1 MENET
6 KIGLNRTGIQMSP
19 IEGPGQAEFALA
31 QPANPEGSVHGL
43 AAARAAY
50 IVDSPRIGS
59 VPVPGTGKGL
69 LQATMGKMTGKNPEV
84 LLDKLGQRLAFE
96 RSGVRLY
103 QAMITKV
110 ETVGDARGGDLRAD
124 LMHICAEEARHFRML
139 EGIIREMGAD
149 PTAQTPAADVSGVA
163 NLGLLQVVTD
173 PRTTIAQSLEALLT
187 AELTDNACWELLAE
201 LAAEAG
207 HDDLVGPFQQ
217 ALLAE
222 QEHLALVK
230 RWLRDEVLGAAR

>member
-6 KIGLNRTGIQMSP
+6 RMGLNRTGIQMSP
-19 IEGPGQAEFALA
+19 IEGPDQARFALA
-31 QPANPEGSVHGL
+31 QPAHPEGSIQGM

-59 VPVPGTGKGL
+59 VPMPSTGKGL
-69 LQATMGKMTGKNPEV
+69 LQTTMGKMTGKNPEV

-110 ETVGDARGGDLRAD
+110 ETAGDARGLELRTD
-124 LMHICAEEARHFRML
+124 LMRICAEEARHFRML
-139 EGIIREMGAD
+139 EGVIRDMGAD

-163 NLGLLQVVTD
+163 GLGLLQVVTD
-173 PRTTIAQSLEALLT
+173 PRTTIAQSLEAILT

-207 HDDLVGPFQQ
+207 QNELVAPFQQ
-217 ALLAE
+217 ALQAE
-222 QEHLALVK
+222 QEHLAMIK
-230 RWLRDEVLGAAR
+230 RWLRDAVLGAAR